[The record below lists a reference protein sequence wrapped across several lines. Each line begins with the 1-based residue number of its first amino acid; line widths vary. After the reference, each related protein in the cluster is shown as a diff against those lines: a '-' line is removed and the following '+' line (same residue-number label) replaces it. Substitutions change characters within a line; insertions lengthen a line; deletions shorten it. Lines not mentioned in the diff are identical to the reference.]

1 MLRSGQGA
9 VRQIASAS
17 LHVVSIRRAGECDE
31 SRLRYLSPPYNY
43 GLPAPAPGNLFG
55 PELTGCSMTPD
66 NRHGADGCEFAKASK
81 IFRVLRISRPCSAIY
96 ELRGVKTWPSIC
108 RCRSWWSMTTT
119 P

>member
-43 GLPAPAPGNLFG
+43 GLPAAAPGNLFG

-66 NRHGADGCEFAKASK
+66 NRQGADGCELAKRRRFFACYEYLA
-81 IFRVLRISRPCSAIY
+81 RVRQFANCA
-96 ELRGVKTWPSIC
+96 ELKTWPSIC
-108 RCRSWWSMTTT
+108 RCRSWWSTTTT